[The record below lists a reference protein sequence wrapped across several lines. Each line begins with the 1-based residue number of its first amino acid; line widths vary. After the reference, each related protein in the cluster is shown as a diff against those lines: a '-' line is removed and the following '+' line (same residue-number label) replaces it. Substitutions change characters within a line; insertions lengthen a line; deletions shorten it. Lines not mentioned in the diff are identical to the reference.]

1 MNNKIGHH
9 TSDSKKQRLINELL
23 NVPYNYPDRME
34 LDNEK
39 GGNRMNERKYYS
51 VNENQYAL
59 NMLAV
64 SAKSV
69 AKIVDSLST
78 EINLGQ
84 RTGLIPGAFKMVDR
98 ATFKRNQ
105 QKGKGI
111 KQIFSNNPTTVI
123 LWEDGTKTISK
134 CSVNDVYN
142 VERGIEICMIKK
154 AFGMSNQE
162 YKRYMAY
169 ANRKVDK

>member
-39 GGNRMNERKYYS
+39 GGNKLNER
-51 VNENQYAL
+51 NFEL
-59 NMLAV
+59 
-64 SAKSV
+64 SATVLDGLKSLD
-69 AKIVDSLST
+69 KTIDSLSA
-78 EINLGQ
+78 EINLGNA
-84 RTGLIPGAFKMVDR
+84 RILRIMPTP
-98 ATFKRNQ
+98 TFKRNQ

-134 CSVNDVYN
+134 CSDNDVYN
-142 VERGIEICMIKK
+142 VKRGIEICMIKK

-169 ANRKVDK
+169 ANRKVGK

>member
-39 GGNRMNERKYYS
+39 GGNKMNERNFGLSANALKTMLEADKSFDDYYK
-51 VNENQYAL
+51 VVKFA
-59 NMLAV
+59 
-64 SAKSV
+64 
-69 AKIVDSLST
+69 
-78 EINLGQ
+78 
-84 RTGLIPGAFKMVDR
+84 P
-98 ATFKRNQ
+98 KRNTSAYWNTLPLPTFIKKKQ

-134 CSVNDVYN
+134 CSDNDVYN

-169 ANRKVDK
+169 ANRKVGK